1 MTIHIKICGI
11 TDGAGADAAV
21 EAGVDAVGF
30 VFADSVRR
38 LTPAQ
43 ATAIASNL
51 PDDLD
56 RVAVFLR
63 PSMQEVTHVLE
74 RFDAQLVQADHS
86 ALARLTSF
94 PRLPVFRESPTVIAE
109 IGAYTATTSS
119 RRFLYEGPRSGVG
132 RKVDHTGAREAAV
145 LGRMTVAGGLD
156 PDNVGEVIRAIR
168 PFGVDVSS
176 GVESRPGVK
185 DPGRIRAFV
194 EAVREIEEEL
204 VPT

>member
-11 TDGAGADAAV
+11 TDAAAADAAV
-21 EAGVDAVGF
+21 EAGVDSVGF

-38 LTPAQ
+38 LTPTK

-51 PDDLD
+51 PDEMF

-63 PSMQEVTHVLE
+63 PSMQEVRHVLE
-74 RFDAQLVQADHS
+74 RFDAQLVQVDHS
-86 ALARLTSF
+86 ALTRPTVF
-94 PRLPVFRESPTVIAE
+94 PQLPVFRESPTVLAE
-109 IGAYTATTSS
+109 LAAHAAASS
-119 RRFLYEGPRSGVG
+119 NPRFLYEGPRSGVG
-132 RKVDHTGAREAAV
+132 RTVDQIGARQAAG

-185 DPGRIRAFV
+185 DLGRIRAFV
-194 EAVREIEEEL
+194 EAVRETEEEL
-204 VPT
+204 VTT